1 MKHSTKL
8 PTVAQQAAFLKM
20 RELGCIVC
28 ALVGDVRPR
37 KIEAHHIVRGNK
49 RMGHRFVLPLCLG
62 HHRGKWNDQIV
73 RVGIAD
79 GRKAFKEAHG
89 YDELEL
95 WQKLQVTLGLD
106 DTLPVSK
113 IVARKNHAHS
123 RLSEDVLDQCA
134 HGPVES
140 GAHHARPHLDGPLD
154 ALGEAALPAALG
166 VENG

>member
-8 PTVAQQAAFLKM
+8 PTVAEQARFLTLK
-20 RELGCIVC
+20 ELGCVVC

-49 RMGHRFVLPLCLG
+49 RLGHLYTLPLCLG
-62 HHRGKWNDQIV
+62 HHRGLWTDQVV

-79 GRKAFKEAHG
+79 GRHAFKEAHG

-106 DTLPVSK
+106 DTLPKSK
-113 IVARKNHAHS
+113 LVAR
-123 RLSEDVLDQCA
+123 R
-134 HGPVES
+134 
-140 GAHHARPHLDGPLD
+140 
-154 ALGEAALPAALG
+154 AA
-166 VENG
+166 